1 MKPRRLTPPAA
12 LLLAALAG
20 CAVGSAPSYSDS
32 TVSSGS
38 PLDTAQRAQ
47 AQKDNYRAAR
57 AYEEA
62 AQQASG
68 SLASDYH
75 LHAAEAAADGNDYT
89 YASTILDAL
98 PLNGL
103 EPEQQ
108 LRWRIL
114 RARVALAR
122 NDAAGALHLLPDNA
136 GSSPLAERVLLL
148 RGRALFHLG
157 DAVGATTS
165 LVQRERLL
173 PPGLVA
179 ENHDTIWSGLIGTP
193 LDSTALGRAA
203 NADPVSRGWIELANL
218 THRNASLDQYESW
231 RQRYPGHPA
240 QDRLASVMMQTPAAG
255 SPGSAPAYVQP
266 GGPSPLQAAPAQP
279 FATVPAR
286 PGFYALLLPQSGGL
300 ANVAESLRA
309 GFAAAAAR
317 AGNPADVRVYDAAGN
332 AGNTL
337 NAYNQALGDGAGVVV
352 GPLLRGDVASLS
364 QAGLRTPVLALNYLD
379 AGHPAPAGF
388 YQFGMA
394 PEDEARAAAEDAVS
408 RGLRRAL
415 VLVPESDRGSR
426 ILAAFQQRM
435 AELGGEVRESRRYS
449 GEFESWSEPIKA
461 LLHYHQVEDKK
472 KLAELRATAQPGID
486 VQRRNDFDFIF
497 MDAGANQARQL
508 WPLFRY
514 YHAER
519 MAIYDTAGVNEG
531 HGDPDLSGIRFCD
544 APWMLDNGGTWAALR
559 ADALNGRR
567 IDQARFFALGDDAF
581 QLAQRLSQNS
591 LHPQDELPGA
601 SGTLRVGEDGAVHR
615 SLVCART
622 TEGQP
627 QVLEPPGAG
636 AQ

>member
-20 CAVGSAPSYSDS
+20 CAVGSSPSYSDS
-32 TVSSGS
+32 TVGGGS

-47 AQKDNYRAAR
+47 AHKDNYRAAR

-62 AQQASG
+62 AQQAVG
-68 SLASDYH
+68 SQASDYH
-75 LHAAEAAADGNDYT
+75 LRAAEAAADGNDYT
-89 YASTILDAL
+89 YASAILDAL

-136 GSSPLAERVLLL
+136 SGSPLAERVLLL
-148 RGRALFHLG
+148 RGRALFRLG
-157 DAVGATTS
+157 DPVAATVA

-173 PPGLVA
+173 PPGQLA
-179 ENHDTIWSGLIGTP
+179 ENHDAIWSELIAAP
-193 LDSTALGRAA
+193 LDSAALGRAG

-218 THRNASLDQYESW
+218 AHRNASLEQYESW

-240 QDRLASVMMQTPAAG
+240 QDRLASVMMQGPAGAA
-255 SPGSAPAYVQP
+255 PGVVQP
-266 GGPSPLQAAPAQP
+266 SAPAQP

-300 ANVAESLRA
+300 AAYADSLRA

-317 AGNPADVRVYDAAGN
+317 AGSPVDVRLYDSAGN
-332 AGNTL
+332 PGATL

-352 GPLLRGDVASLS
+352 GPLLKGDVTTLS

-379 AGHPAPAGF
+379 AGHAAPAGF

-415 VLVPESDRGSR
+415 VLVPDSDRGSR
-426 ILAAFQQRM
+426 VLAAFQQRLV
-435 AELGGEVRESRRYS
+435 ELGGEVRESRRYS
-449 GEFESWSEPIKA
+449 GDFESYAEPIKG
-461 LLHYHQVEDKK
+461 LLRYRPVEDKK
-472 KLAELRATAQPGID
+472 KLAELRAAAQPGVD

-497 MDAGANQARQL
+497 MDAPAGQARQL

-519 MAIYDTAGVNEG
+519 VAIYDTAGVNEG
-531 HGDPDLSGIRFCD
+531 RGDADLSGIRFCD

-581 QLAQRLSQNS
+581 QLAQRLSQNN

-601 SGTLRVGEDGAVHR
+601 SGTLRVGDDGVVHR
-615 SLVCART
+615 GLICARA
-622 TEGQP
+622 TEGEP